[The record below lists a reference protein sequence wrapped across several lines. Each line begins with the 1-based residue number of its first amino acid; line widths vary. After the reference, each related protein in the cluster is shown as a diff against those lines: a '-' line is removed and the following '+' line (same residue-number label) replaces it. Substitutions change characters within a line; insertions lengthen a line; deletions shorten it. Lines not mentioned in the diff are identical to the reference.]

1 MHKLLSTILIFVI
14 LVLSPVSSFAED
26 EPKEKSAILVVSFG
40 TSMPEARKAI
50 DNLVNSAKKNFPECE
65 VRLAFTSNI
74 IRRKIARESGDII
87 PNPVQAL
94 AALND
99 EGFKNVYVMPTH
111 IIPGEEYDEVLG
123 AVNAFT
129 MMSGKYGFDDLRTG
143 TPFLDGTNDC
153 MRMADILISRFK
165 SYLNDKETGII
176 LMGHGTPEH
185 FANALYSQL
194 QLALDKKAYG
204 KFFVGTVEAFPELDD
219 VIAGLKRHPEIKK
232 LVLSPLMIVAGD
244 HANNDLAGEDD
255 SDSWLNVLKRNGY
268 ENITTYL
275 VGLGEDENIA
285 GDFVKKIHALRENNM
300 AGKKFMAERVKTQ
313 RL

>member
-1 MHKLLSTILIFVI
+1 MHKLSNAVIILI
-14 LVLSPVSSFAED
+14 LAVLSFIPQVSFAD
-26 EPKEKSAILVVSFG
+26 GKDKDKEKSAILVVSFG

-74 IRRKIARESGDII
+74 IRRKIARESNENI

-111 IIPGEEYDEVLG
+111 IIPGEEYDELCNV
-123 AVNAFT
+123 VDAFD
-129 MMSGKYGFDDLRTG
+129 SLDGKYGFDDLELGYPFMNG
-143 TPFLDGTNDC
+143 TKDC
-153 MRMADILISRFK
+153 TRMADILIERFK
-165 SYLNDKETGII
+165 NQLKDKDTGII

-194 QLALDKKAYG
+194 QLMLDSKAYG
-204 KFFVGTVEAFPELDD
+204 KFFVGTVEASPELDD
-219 VIAGLKRHPEIKK
+219 VIAKLKRHPEIKK

-255 SDSWLNVLKRNGY
+255 SESWLNVLKSNGY
-268 ENITTYL
+268 TNITTYL

-285 GDFVKKIHALRENNM
+285 KDFVKKIHALM
-300 AGKKFMAERVKTQ
+300 D
-313 RL
+313 

>member
-1 MHKLLSTILIFVI
+1 MHKLSNSFMILI
-14 LVLSPVSSFAED
+14 LVMLTFIPQVSFAD
-26 EPKEKSAILVVSFG
+26 DKSAILVVSFG

-50 DNLVNSAKKNFPECE
+50 DNLVNSAKKNFPDCE

-74 IRRKIARESGDII
+74 IRRKIARETKEII

-99 EGFKNVYVMPTH
+99 EGFKNVYVVPTH
-111 IIPGEEYDEVLG
+111 IIPGEEYDELLNVAG
-123 AVNAFT
+123 AFALLD
-129 MMSGKYGFDDLRTG
+129 GKYGFDDLEIG
-143 TPFLDGTNDC
+143 EPFLNGSKDC
-153 MRMADILISRFK
+153 ARMADILIARFK
-165 SYLNDKETGII
+165 SQLEDKDTGII
-176 LMGHGTPEH
+176 LMGHGTPKH

-204 KFFVGTVEAFPELDD
+204 RFFVGTVEAFPEIDD
-219 VIAGLKRHPEIKK
+219 VIESLKRHPEVKK

-255 SDSWLNVLKRNGY
+255 SDSWLNILKSKGY
-268 ENITTYL
+268 ENISTYL

-285 GDFVKKIHALRENNM
+285 SDFVKKIHALM
-300 AGKKFMAERVKTQ
+300 D
-313 RL
+313 

>member
-1 MHKLLSTILIFVI
+1 MHKLLSTILIFII
-14 LVLSPVSSFAED
+14 LVLSPVSSFAEG

-50 DNLVNSAKKNFPECE
+50 DNLVDSAKKNFPECE

-99 EGFKNVYVMPTH
+99 EGFRNVYVMPTH
-111 IIPGEEYDEVLG
+111 IIPGEEYDELCEV
-123 AVNAFT
+123 VNAFGSL
-129 MMSGKYGFDDLRTG
+129 SGKYGFEFLDVG
-143 TPFLDGTNDC
+143 TPFLDGTKDC
-153 MRMADILISRFK
+153 ARMADILTERFK
-165 SYLNDKETGII
+165 THLNDKETGII

-194 QLALDKKAYG
+194 QLALNKKAYG
-204 KFFVGTVEAFPELDD
+204 KFFVGTVEASPELDD
-219 VIAGLKRHPEIKK
+219 VIASLKRHPEIKK

-268 ENITTYL
+268 KDITTYL

-285 GDFVKKIHALRENNM
+285 SDFVKKIHALRE
-300 AGKKFMAERVKTQ
+300 
-313 RL
+313 